1 MRTATG
7 QPYVCQIPYV
17 VNQTSIEEAPEDNKD
32 VDLMKKG
39 LASLEPLQDNC
50 LYYVSLQMIPIKKRN
65 YCCILNF

>member
-1 MRTATG
+1 MRTVAG

-17 VNQTSIEEAPEDNKD
+17 VNQTSIEEAPEENKD

-50 LYYVSLQMIPIKKRN
+50 LYYVSL
-65 YCCILNF
+65 